1 MKIKGLLLL
10 SLFLQTLYA
19 SAGIMPSQSR
29 IVYHAQDKEQ
39 SLMLANTNDYPVI
52 VQNWVDNGEGT
63 PEASNIPFVS
73 VPPILRMEK
82 ADVQGVRVIYNRTP
96 LPGDTES
103 LFWFNIYEIPPEKKG
118 VSPDNSVLV
127 TMNTQIKLFYRPAA
141 ITIQPE
147 EAIKQLT
154 CTKQSVSVIECSNPS
169 PIYLSVIDIK
179 IGTDGGKVLSATDS
193 DLMLAPKSKKSF
205 NFNGSVNNGQKLIMV
220 YLNDFGEKL
229 SDETNR
235 LN

>member
-10 SLFLQTLYA
+10 SLCLQTLYT

-73 VPPILRMEK
+73 IPPILRMEK
-82 ADVQGVRVIYNRTP
+82 ADVQGVRVIYNRTL
-96 LPGDTES
+96 LPADTES

-154 CTKQSVSVIECSNPS
+154 CTKQSSSVIECSNPS

-193 DLMLAPKSKKSF
+193 EFMLAPKSKKSF
-205 NFNGSVNNGQKLIMV
+205 NFNDSVNNGQKMMMT
-220 YLNDFGEKL
+220 YLNDFGERI
-229 SDETNR
+229 SYETNK